1 MAIPLIEFRRE
12 GMLLILFHQIDVN
25 QSALNRFR
33 HRAPTLR
40 SAQSAVVVEADAVNP
55 GSQSR

>member
-1 MAIPLIEFRRE
+1 
-12 GMLLILFHQIDVN
+12 MLLILFHQIDVN